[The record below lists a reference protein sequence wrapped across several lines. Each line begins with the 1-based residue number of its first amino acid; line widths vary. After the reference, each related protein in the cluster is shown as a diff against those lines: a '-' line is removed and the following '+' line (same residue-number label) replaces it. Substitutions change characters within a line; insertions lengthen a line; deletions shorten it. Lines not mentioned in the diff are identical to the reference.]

1 MTVSW
6 NEYLDFLRHD
16 NGNLSAFWMSY
27 VDIVGAILVGLLRAS
42 REGNWHL
49 HLSAISKIIPWLM
62 TELSMQDTCLHTN
75 TKMYSLK
82 DKHPE
87 VYNIFCNGEFSVQVA
102 DQNPFGRIPVDQTIE
117 MTINKDAQT
126 AGGITKFSK
135 KSGAVSRFYLTAEYR
150 SVFFVNLSDITN
162 TSRSSLN
169 HSDLQK
175 PIIEKDEKNVSAI
188 VELFD
193 NWINPFEENEL
204 VCISTATTAPA
215 DIMEDLLN
223 AHNTGKKTYE
233 QFNFDRLQSNP
244 P

>member
-27 VDIVGAILVGLLRAS
+27 VDIVGDILLGLLRAS

-49 HLSAISKIIPWLM
+49 HLSAISKIIPWCFLY
-62 TELSMQDTCLHTN
+62 DRAN
-75 TKMYSLK
+75 
-82 DKHPE
+82 
-87 VYNIFCNGEFSVQVA
+87 NIFCNGEFSVQVA
-102 DQNPFGRIPVDQTIE
+102 DQNPFVRIPVDQSIE
-117 MTINKDAQT
+117 MTINKDTQR
-126 AGGITKFSK
+126 AGGITKLSK
-135 KSGAVSRFYLTAEYR
+135 KSVAVSRFYLTAEYR
-150 SVFFVNLSDITN
+150 SGFLVNLRDITN

-175 PIIEKDEKNVSAI
+175 TIIENDEKNVSTI
-188 VELFD
+188 VEVFD

-204 VCISTATTAPA
+204 VCISTTTTAPA

-223 AHNTGKKTYE
+223 AHNTDKKTYK